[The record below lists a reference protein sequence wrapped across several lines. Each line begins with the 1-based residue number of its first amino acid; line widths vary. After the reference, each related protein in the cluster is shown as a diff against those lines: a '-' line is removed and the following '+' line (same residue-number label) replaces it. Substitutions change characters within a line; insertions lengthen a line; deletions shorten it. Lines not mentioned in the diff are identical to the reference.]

1 MNKVKPSLAKGT
13 RDFGPEEMEIRE
25 YVINIFKNIFDLFG
39 FRSIQT
45 PSIEN
50 IDTLTGNYGDEGD
63 KLIFRILN
71 SGDFLKKSDE
81 NDFKESLKLK
91 SKISSKALRY
101 DLTVPLAR
109 FVSMN
114 QEKISIPF
122 KRYQIQPVWRAD
134 RPQKGRF
141 REFYQCDV
149 DYIGTNSIVCEA
161 EIIDLVYTLFDKL
174 KIYDIDFKLNNRKI
188 LQGIAEVN
196 GLSDNFNELCVLIDK
211 IDKIGLEKFEK
222 ELIRKD
228 YNSKTVKSISEIF
241 NFNGSNLEKINFI
254 EKVISSSQVGKDGVK
269 EIKKL
274 MDVND
279 NFTID
284 FSLARGLSY
293 YTSSIFEVKSNKSNI
308 GSLCGG
314 GRYDNLTE
322 NFGLKDMPGI
332 GISFGIER
340 IFELLKEKK
349 DPVLQDGKNKILLS
363 YLDSRYLPNCL
374 VIAKKLRDEGI
385 SVDLISDNLKLKK
398 QLKYANKNNIPFVMI
413 VGEDEIKS
421 NSFTF
426 KSMEN
431 GKQVKNSIDEI
442 ISTMKS
448 LKSNE

>member
-228 YNSKTVKSISEIF
+228 YNSKTVKSITEIF

-254 EKVISSSQVGKDGVK
+254 EKVISSSQLGKDGVK

>member
-1 MNKVKPSLAKGT
+1 MNKIKPSLAKGT

-25 YVINIFKNIFDLFG
+25 YVINIFKNIFDLYG
-39 FRSIQT
+39 FKSIQT

-50 IDTLTGNYGDEGD
+50 VDTITGNYGDEGD

-81 NDFKESLKLK
+81 NDLKNSVKLK
-91 SKISSKALRY
+91 SKISNRALRY

-109 FVSMN
+109 YVSMN
-114 QEKISIPF
+114 QDKLSIPF

-149 DYIGTNSIVCEA
+149 DYIGTNSIICEA
-161 EIIDLVYTLFDKL
+161 EIIDLVYSLFNKL
-174 KIYDIDFKLNNRKI
+174 KIDDIDFKLNNRKI

-196 GLSDNFNELCVLIDK
+196 GLSDNFNELCILIDK
-211 IDKIGLEKFEK
+211 IDKIGQEKFRD
-222 ELIRKD
+222 ELIGKG
-228 YNSKTVKSISEIF
+228 YSSKAVKCITEIL
-241 NFNGSNLEKINFI
+241 NYSGTNLDKINFI
-254 EKVISSSQVGKDGVK
+254 EKIINDSQIGMQGVK
-269 EIKKL
+269 EVKNLLKIS
-274 MDVND
+274 ND
-279 NFTID
+279 FTLD

-293 YTSSIFEVKSNKSNI
+293 YTSSIFEVKSNVSDM

-322 NFGLKDMPGI
+322 TFGLRDMPGI

-340 IFELLKEKK
+340 IFELLKKK
-349 DPVLQDGKNKILLS
+349 KNPVVQIKKNILLLS
-363 YLDSRYLPNCL
+363 YLDLKYIPNCL
-374 VIAKKLRDEGI
+374 KIAKKLRNEGI
-385 SVDLISDNLKLKK
+385 SVDLISDDIKLKK

-421 NSFTF
+421 DIYTF
-426 KSMEN
+426 KNMGN
-431 GKQVKNSIDEI
+431 GKQVKSSLNEI
-442 ISTMKS
+442 ISKMKS
-448 LKSNE
+448 LSLNE